1 MNLNKLNVGQV
12 DLVQQALN
20 RMELNLDDFKKF
32 EKQIILKKV
41 GISGQKNIKNSK
53 VLIIGLGG
61 LGSPLLTYLAAAGV
75 GKIGIVDH
83 DKVELSN
90 LNRQTLFNMS
100 DINKFKAVQAKI
112 KIEKNYKNIKIKKFK
127 DKVLKKNIKRILEN
141 YEIIC
146 DGTDNFN
153 TRYLI
158 NDECKK
164 SKKILISA
172 AISKFDGHLFKFNF
186 KKKRSCFRCFM
197 PMKPDQENNCSSDGI
212 FSPVAGVLGSLQA
225 NEVLKTILGLKDDLS
240 DNLLIFNSLK
250 MSLRKVKINP
260 NPTCLNKCTK

>member
-1 MNLNKLNVGQV
+1 
-12 DLVQQALN
+12 
-20 RMELNLDDFKKF
+20 MELNLDDFKKF

-41 GISGQKNIKNSK
+41 GISGQKKIKNSK